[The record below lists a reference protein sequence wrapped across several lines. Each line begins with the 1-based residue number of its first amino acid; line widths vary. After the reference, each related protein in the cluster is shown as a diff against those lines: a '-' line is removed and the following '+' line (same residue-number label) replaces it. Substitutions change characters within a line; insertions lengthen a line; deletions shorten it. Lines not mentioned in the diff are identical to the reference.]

1 MKDIAFRKVL
11 VVGIIALFV
20 GASVAVPNIKM
31 LTNVENIFSARAMET
46 LDGVPFEPTVPLPGN
61 NSENISTNPDISV
74 LVIDPDN
81 DTMNVSFYNAF
92 DDSFIDDAEDVQNG
106 TRAEVIWSY
115 LEYNTTYS
123 WYAIANDSIFENR
136 SETWFFTTIMNHP
149 PNEPIDPSPEN
160 NSENISINPDL
171 SVLVTDPD
179 NGTMNVSFYNAS
191 DDSHIG
197 NVYNVPNGSRAE
209 VEWSD
214 LQYNTTYSWYVVADD
229 GEYTNQSDV
238 WNFTTTANHPPNEP
252 SNPNPEDDA
261 TDVDIDADLS
271 WTGGDPDGDDVTYDV
286 YFGTT
291 SSPPKVSSQTATSY
305 DPGTLDYDRRYY
317 WKIVSWD
324 NQGASTEG
332 PIWDFKTKALLP
344 LEVTIIKPDERSFY
358 LDGEK
363 LFPLIMNTIVYG
375 PIDIEVNAT
384 SGAEIDRVEFH
395 INDVKKD
402 TIYEANEDGVY
413 TYHWTQPLC
422 FVYTIKAIAYD
433 DAGQNASAEIKVLKW
448 RIHPLILLA
457 GTVFIFRQLRS
468 GTPFQW
474 TILRGTVFNLK
485 QVGNK
490 YHGRAIRLHYT
501 EIAPFSAVS
510 GTGTIKLRKITFG
523 RVPFM
528 LTHDIGPVGI
538 TTYVFGIFPGKI
550 SGILA

>member
-1 MKDIAFRKVL
+1 MKDIMFRKVF
-11 VVGIIALFV
+11 VVGIIVLFV

-31 LTNVENIFSARAMET
+31 LTNVENVFSARAMET
-46 LDGVPFEPTVPLPGN
+46 LDGAPFEPIDPLPEN
-61 NSENISTNPDISV
+61 NSENISINPAISV

-81 DTMNVSFYNAF
+81 DTMNVSFYNAL

-106 TRAEVIWSY
+106 TRAEVIWSD

-149 PNEPIDPSPEN
+149 PNEPIDPLPEN
-160 NSENISINPDL
+160 NSENISINPDI

-179 NGTMNVSFYNAS
+179 NDTMNVSFFAS
-191 DDSHIG
+191 NTSHIG

-214 LQYNTTYSWYVVADD
+214 LQYNTTYSWYAVADD
-229 GEYTNQSDV
+229 GEYTNQSDT

-291 SSPPKVSSQTATSY
+291 SPPPNVGSQTATSY
-305 DPGTLDYDRRYY
+305 DPGPLDYSRKYY
-317 WKIVSWD
+317 WQIISWD
-324 NQGASTEG
+324 SQGASTEG
-332 PIWDFKTKALLP
+332 PIWHFTTKALLP
-344 LEVTIIKPDERSFY
+344 LEVNIIKPKERSFY
-358 LDGEK
+358 LDNEK

-384 SGAEIDRVEFH
+384 SGAEIDRVEFY
-395 INDVKKD
+395 INDVLKD
-402 TIYEANEDGVY
+402 TIYEADEDGVY
-413 TYHWTQPLC
+413 TYHWSQPLC
-422 FVYTIKAIAYD
+422 FVYTIKVIAYD

-448 RIHPLILLA
+448 RIHPVLLLA
-457 GTVFIFRQLRS
+457 GTMFIFRQLRS

-501 EIAPFSAVS
+501 EIAPFSSVS
-510 GTGTIKLRKITFG
+510 GTGTIKLRKITFA
-523 RVPFM
+523 RAPFM
-528 LTHDIGPVGI
+528 LSHDIGPVGL
-538 TTYVFGIFPGKI
+538 TTYIFGIFPGKI
-550 SGILA
+550 NRILA